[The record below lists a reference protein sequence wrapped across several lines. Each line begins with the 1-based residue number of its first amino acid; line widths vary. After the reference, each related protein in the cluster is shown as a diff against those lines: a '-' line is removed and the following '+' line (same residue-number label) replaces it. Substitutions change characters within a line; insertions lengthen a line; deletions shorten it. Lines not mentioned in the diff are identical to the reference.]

1 LYALNDR
8 WLRIAGITSLMIL
21 TIVSNGFLQQSL
33 IGLAL
38 VRLLL
43 FKFEHFISG
52 NSNFSGNKLTGVSAN
67 SRVNS
72 LECVGELRK
81 VESRANF
88 VATKQQSDDQKVLK
102 TDRPSMG
109 RNFAFLRS

>member
-33 IGLAL
+33 TGLAL

-52 NSNFSGNKLTGVSAN
+52 NSNFSGNKLTGVP
-67 SRVNS
+67 VNS
-72 LECVGELRK
+72 LEFQFIRDFIFSHSIIISLLSPLMMRIPF
-81 VESRANF
+81 S
-88 VATKQQSDDQKVLK
+88 QKNI
-102 TDRPSMG
+102 T
-109 RNFAFLRS
+109 